1 MGLIMGRELE
11 SRLAKTGFLGMNL
24 KEMLDF
30 FIKEGDAD
38 AVAKVQYLINS
49 EENRIHGT
57 KRRPAAKSLVAAK
70 ATKKT
75 AAKSTSK
82 AKSRSAVK

>member
-1 MGLIMGRELE
+1 MGLSMGRELE
-11 SRLAKTGFLGMNL
+11 SRLAKTGFLGMSL

-30 FIKEGDAD
+30 FIKEGDTD

-57 KRRPAAKSLVAAK
+57 KRNSTAKSLVAANV
-70 ATKKT
+70 TKKT

-82 AKSRSAVK
+82 ARRRSAVK